1 MSDLEEQKGMVQQI
15 MFSGDGHGEGTG
27 SVPQPVEVLA
37 RTALGAYGLGD
48 ARLRSLRAFDRKE
61 VLEVVS
67 SYRDPFI
74 LQMYDPSRAGEDM
87 LWSMLVWLRAL
98 ADEGLAVPE
107 PVRSVDGTL
116 LVPVSTETGQR
127 LCTLSSKAPG
137 EQRRRQK
144 LRPEDLRS
152 VGRQV
157 ARTHIQAE
165 RFSPPEGFTRL
176 MWGWEWVFGD
186 EASLWRTG
194 GSVYSEAEMQVFK
207 VAAELAGE
215 DLEDL
220 GTGGEVFGLI
230 HRDLTLSNLLFHD
243 EGVQVIDFDRC
254 GWGYYLFD
262 LVVTLRALGPDD
274 GHGSALRSALIEGYR
289 NERDLPDDYR
299 RYLATFVIMRLAS
312 RINWGLEAPES
323 RPAPRQK
330 TNFMSNAV
338 SEVRRLLET
347 RIYPAFLALEA
358 PIEVLSSSGMFLA
371 I

>member
-1 MSDLEEQKGMVQQI
+1 MVQQI
-15 MFSGDGHGEGTG
+15 MFSGDDHGEGTG

-98 ADEGLAVPE
+98 ADEGLVVPE
-107 PVRSVDGTL
+107 PVRSADGTL

-127 LCTLSSKAPG
+127 LCTLSSRVPG
-137 EQRRRQK
+137 EQRRRRN
-144 LRPEDLRS
+144 LRPENLRS
-152 VGRQV
+152 VGRQT
-157 ARTHIQAE
+157 ARIHAQAE
-165 RFSPPEGFTRL
+165 RFAPPKGFNRL
-176 MWGWEWVFGD
+176 TWGWEWVFGN

-194 GSVYSEAEMQVFK
+194 GSVYSEAEMK
-207 VAAELAGE
+207 VLEAAAELAGE

-243 EGVQVIDFDRC
+243 EGVHIIDFDRC

-262 LVVTLRALGPDD
+262 LAVTLQALGPDNRR
-274 GHGSALRSALIEGYR
+274 GSALRSALIEGYR

-358 PIEVLSSSGMFLA
+358 SIEVLSSSGMFLA